1 MSQELLDLF
10 YPLSEIEQEYKARLI
25 QPPEAQEKGR
35 LVLQREK
42 FLRTGKLIDLRLNHR
57 FAYAPLH
64 SHDFIEM
71 AYVLHGSLTHE
82 IEGKTVKMTEGDLLI
97 MNRNVHHSVAL
108 CGQEDIMINFIMLP
122 EYFERSMKLAE
133 LEDSPMRRFFF
144 SCILDTDNTPDYLL
158 FNVKEILPLR
168 HLIENMI
175 WSIKND
181 IPYKQTT
188 NQLTMALLLRLL
200 QYHAG
205 QVRSDTPEYGLIW
218 EVQRY
223 IDRSYRDGSLEDAA
237 EKLHYDYRW
246 LSHEIIR
253 KTGKTFTALMQ
264 ERRLQ
269 QALYL
274 LKNTDYSVADVAEKA
289 GYTNLTFFYKIFRKT
304 YGVTPKALRAQV
316 RAKSSGEEK

>member
-1 MSQELLDLF
+1 MLH
-10 YPLSEIEQEYKARLI
+10 
-25 QPPEAQEKGR
+25 
-35 LVLQREK
+35 RES
-42 FLRTGKLIDLRLNHR
+42 FLRRGKLIDLRLNYR
-57 FAYAPLH
+57 FCAAPLH

-71 AYVLHGSLTHE
+71 AYVLHGRLTHE
-82 IEGKTVKMTEGDLLI
+82 IEGKTVAMTEGDLLI
-97 MNRNVHHSVAL
+97 MNRNVRHSVAL

-133 LEDSPMRRFFF
+133 LEDSPMRRFFL

-175 WSIKND
+175 WSVKND

-223 IDRSYRDGSLEDAA
+223 IDRSYRDGSLEEAA
-237 EKLHYDYRW
+237 EQLHYDYRW

-269 QALYL
+269 QAVYL
-274 LKNTDYSVADVAEKA
+274 LKNTDYSVADVAGKT
-289 GYTNLTFFYKIFRKT
+289 GYANLTFFYRIFRKA
-304 YGVTPKALRAQV
+304 YGITPRQLRGQSRTEA
-316 RAKSSGEEK
+316 GEEERDGTQPGCPGCPGR

>member
-1 MSQELLDLF
+1 MSEELLSLF
-10 YPLSEIEQEYKARLI
+10 YPLSDVERQIRAGQMK
-25 QPPEAQEKGR
+25 PPESQAQEG
-35 LVLQREK
+35 LVLHREN
-42 FLRTGKLIDLRLNHR
+42 FLRRGKLIDLRLNYR
-57 FAYAPLH
+57 FCAAPLH

-71 AYVLHGSLTHE
+71 AYVLHGRLTHE
-82 IEGKTVKMTEGDLLI
+82 IEGKAVEMTEGDLLI
-97 MNRNVHHSVAL
+97 MNRNVRHSVAL

-122 EYFERSMKLAE
+122 EYFERAMKLAD

-175 WSIKND
+175 WSVKND

-205 QVRSDTPEYGLIW
+205 QVRSDMPEYGLIW
-218 EVQRY
+218 EIQRY
-223 IDRSYRDGSLEDAA
+223 IDRSYRDGSLEEAA

-246 LSHEIIR
+246 MSHEIIR

-269 QALYL
+269 QAVYL
-274 LKNTDYSVADVAEKA
+274 LKNTGCSVAEIAEQT
-289 GYTNLTFFYKIFRKT
+289 GYANLTYFYRIFRKA
-304 YGVTPKALRAQV
+304 YGITPHQMR
-316 RAKSSGEEK
+316 REEMAGSRP